1 MNSSS
6 RLIRAGHAA
15 ATALPWHA
23 PDVDVAPAGAVP
35 ADTGTG
41 ADAPDAAERAWQAG
55 FEAGRA
61 AGHEAGAGEI
71 RELAAALER
80 VLDACA
86 RPLQD
91 LEHQAEAEVL
101 ALVQELVRQLVRREV
116 ALDPAHV
123 VGVIRA
129 GLAELPLAAGNV
141 VVRLHPADAA
151 VVRDVL
157 PADGGDRA
165 WRLEADPLQERGGCM
180 ITSSNSVVDGRLD
193 TRLARVI
200 GGLLEDTRGDAG

>member
-1 MNSSS
+1 MSSS
-6 RLIRAGHAA
+6 RRLIRAGAA
-15 ATALPWHA
+15 AAAALPWQA
-23 PDVDVAPAGAVP
+23 PDVAGVP
-35 ADTGTG
+35 GRTPRADGETGAAAADT
-41 ADAPDAAERAWQAG
+41 AERAWQAG

-61 AGHEAGAGEI
+61 AGLEAGAGEI
-71 RELAAALER
+71 HELAAALER

-91 LEHQAEAEVL
+91 LEHQAEAEIL

-157 PADGGDRA
+157 PADGDDRA

-180 ITSSNSVVDGRLD
+180 ITSTRSVVDGRLD
-193 TRLARVI
+193 TRLARLI